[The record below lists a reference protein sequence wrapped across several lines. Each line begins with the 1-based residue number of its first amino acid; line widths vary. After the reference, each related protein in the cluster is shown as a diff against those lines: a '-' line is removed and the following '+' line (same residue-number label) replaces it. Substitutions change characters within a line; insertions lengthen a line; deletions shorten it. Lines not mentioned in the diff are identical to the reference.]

1 MEKILEQENWDWG
14 FDFYPPDTFNDGE
27 YVLSKYAIFEKCE
40 DGYLLFHT
48 ITRAMYLLTYDEF
61 TNMLN
66 NEELIKNYIVL
77 NSNINEDE
85 IAKTTYLKRSQSPV
99 SDFKKLN
106 GYVIFTTNNCNA
118 RCKYC
123 YEGNRDTKSIEKG
136 MTLKTAEKLIQ
147 YILKTKKEGPFNL
160 HWFGGEPLLNIRII
174 NYITKRLKE
183 ELPSEDNTFTSLII
197 TNGLLL
203 TENVLNN
210 AIENW
215 NLKSVQITLDG
226 INEKYNEIKQYKNI
240 KFDPFKKVI
249 KNIEG
254 ILEKKDI
261 RLALRINVS
270 EDNINDIDDTLSFLY
285 EKFEP
290 YIGDKNFIID
300 VRPIFQ
306 IELDDSKIESSFSK
320 KIEELQK
327 KYNIKRR
334 RKNTLLHIPLTHCM
348 ADIGKTVVVNP
359 KGNIS
364 LCEHWDDKNIIGNIT
379 DGITN
384 KNIVEEWNKKDEENI
399 EFCNSIK
406 CPYLPICNHLVKCPS
421 EASCKSQKRMLHIG
435 QQYRQLMLDE
445 YQKYK
450 DKKENGEE

>member
-61 TNMLN
+61 TNILN
-66 NEELIKNYIVL
+66 NEELIKRYIVL

-85 IAKTTYLKRSQSPV
+85 IAKTVYLKRSQSPV
-99 SDFKKLN
+99 SDFKELN

-123 YEGNRDTKSIEKG
+123 YEGNRDTKSVEKG

-147 YILKTKKEGPFNL
+147 YILKTKKEGPFKL

-183 ELPSEDNTFTSLII
+183 ELPSEDNIFTSSII

-215 NLKSVQITLDG
+215 NLKNVQITLDV

-240 KFDPFKKVI
+240 KYDPFKKII
-249 KNIEG
+249 KNIDG

-261 RLALRINVS
+261 RLSLRINAT

-285 EKFEP
+285 EKFES
-290 YIGDKNFIID
+290 YIERENFKID
-300 VRPIFQ
+300 ICPIYQ
-306 IELDDSKIESSFSK
+306 IEIDDSKIDSAFFK
-320 KIEELQK
+320 KINELRE

-334 RKNTLLHIPLTHCM
+334 RKNTLLHKPLSHCM
-348 ADIGKTVVVNP
+348 ADVGKTAVISP
-359 KGNIS
+359 KGEIS
-364 LCEHWDDKNIIGNIT
+364 LCEHWDEKNIIGNLT

-384 KNIVEEWNKKDEENI
+384 KNVIEEWNKKDGENI
-399 EFCNSIK
+399 EFCFSEK
-406 CPYLPICNHLVKCPS
+406 CPYLPICNHLAKCPS
-421 EASCKSQKRMLHIG
+421 DPSCKSITRL
-435 QQYRQLMLDE
+435 
-445 YQKYK
+445 
-450 DKKENGEE
+450 N